1 MWCDQQKSCDQ
12 SPVSPW
18 VIFFYYNT
26 HLNGPCRINQRH
38 IHGHLPWFVIWIWLL
53 VCLFFIPKTMA
64 LSWCKNPKL
73 WNTDLF
79 MQRTW
84 YTSKS
89 AHNLLC
95 WCFNVFKSYQWMK
108 LYILAFTLSVGVWF
122 RVYIRYKVVYL
133 GLTSY
138 IAWLLPGL
146 K

>member
-1 MWCDQQKSCDQ
+1 MWCDVMWCDQQKSCDQ

-53 VCLFFIPKTMA
+53 VCLFFIPKTLA

-95 WCFNVFKSYQWMK
+95 WCFKIFKVYNGWSCIFWP
-108 LYILAFTLSVGVWF
+108 LPFLLLFDLEFTLDIKLCIWALQV
-122 RVYIRYKVVYL
+122 I
-133 GLTSY
+133 
-138 IAWLLPGL
+138 
-146 K
+146 